1 MSNISTMKPVEL
13 IKERF
18 GGLTQIQEKAIPKI
32 AEGMNVLIL
41 APTGYGKTESALLPV
56 LDSIKSTPGI
66 ATLYIT
72 PLRSL
77 NRDLLRR
84 FHYWCDKLD
93 VTRDVR
99 HGDTTQAQRAKHRKM
114 PPQILLTTIESLQ
127 ALLLAPIM
135 RRHLKNVKYIIV
147 DEIHDVLDNKRGAQ
161 LSLSLERLGQIAKF
175 KRIGISATVANPV
188 EAGKLL
194 FGSRMYEVI
203 EAGRKRKMDISV
215 DYINDRD
222 KRLKKI
228 KELAGKNRSLLF
240 VNTRSTAEEIGGWLK
255 KEGAPVEVHHG
266 SLSKDVRISAEDG
279 FKSGKIKS
287 LICTSSLELGI
298 DVGDAELV
306 VQCNSPHQVFRL
318 IQRVGRSG
326 HSISGIPRGIV
337 FPTDYDDTLESEVIV
352 SLMESGWMEK
362 KTIERGAL
370 DVIAHQVVGIVLE
383 NYGLHVDEVHNILVN
398 SGAYGITSEQLK
410 KVALQLHAEG
420 LLFFND
426 DGKLRPRRR
435 AREYYFS
442 YLSTIPKTKRFLLKD
457 SSSNRKIASLDEEF
471 VGNLSVGDEFMSKG
485 QVWEMLDIT
494 DDEVLAS
501 PGSGIDITI
510 PSWVGE
516 EIPVEREVAQGV
528 GVLRR
533 TKKKGGRLIPDEK
546 SIIIEV
552 VGDLVVVHSCFGRR
566 MNETFGKIFAYRI
579 SQLIGESVRSVI
591 DPYRIMIK
599 LPFAIA
605 ANKVFEVFMDIGN
618 VKKEVENSLRN
629 SNLLRFKFTHVA
641 RMFGLISEDS
651 IVNQRFIDALKY
663 SVVYEETMR
672 SVMSRYYDVKGVE
685 DLLRKIKKGGVKV
698 ILDQRKTP
706 SFFANIGI
714 TRLTSREAVGIFEP
728 REKMIAALREKTLS
742 KTLDLV
748 CLNCGATRY
757 VYLATATD
765 DIPCPRC
772 NERSVAVKY
781 KTQKDKEIS
790 AALIRNYGKRALIA
804 LSVYGIGPATAERIL
819 SKLHKDEDSFYLD
832 IINAQKTF
840 VKTKKYWKA

>member
-1 MSNISTMKPVEL
+1 MKPVEL

-18 GGLTQIQEKAIPKI
+18 GGLTEIQEKAIPKI

-56 LDSIKSTPGI
+56 LDGIKSIRGI
-66 ATLYIT
+66 AALYIT

-84 FHYWCDKLD
+84 FHYWCDKFN

-99 HGDTTQAQRAKHRKM
+99 HGDTTQAQRTKQRKN
-114 PPQILLTTIESLQ
+114 PPQIMLTTIESLQ

-161 LSLSLERLGQIAKF
+161 LSLSLERLGQTAGF
-175 KRIGISATVANPV
+175 KRIGISATVANPA

-194 FGSRMYEVI
+194 FGNRMYEVI
-203 EAGRKRKMDISV
+203 EAGRKRKMNITV
-215 DYINDRD
+215 DYITERD
-222 KRLKKI
+222 KRLNKI
-228 KELAGKNRSLLF
+228 KKLAEENRSLLF

-255 KEGAPVEVHHG
+255 REGAPVEVHHG
-266 SLSKDVRISAEDG
+266 SLSKDVRIAAEDG

-306 VQCNSPHQVFRL
+306 VQHNSPHQVFRL

-326 HSISGIPRGIV
+326 HSITGIPRGIV
-337 FPTDYDDTLESEVIV
+337 FPTDYDDALESEVIV

-362 KTIERGAL
+362 KTIEKGAL
-370 DVIAHQVVGIVLE
+370 DVIAHQAVGIVLE
-383 NYGLHVDEVHNILVN
+383 NYGLHVDEVHSILAN
-398 SGAYGITSEQLK
+398 SGAYGISSEQLK
-410 KVALQLHAEG
+410 KIALQLHAEG

-426 DGKLRPRRR
+426 DGKLKARRR

-457 SSSNRKIASLDEEF
+457 STMNRRIASLDEDF
-471 VGNLSVGDEFMSKG
+471 VGNLAVGDEFMSKG
-485 QVWEMLDIT
+485 QVWEVLDIT

-516 EIPVEREVAQGV
+516 EIPVETEVAQGV

-533 TKKKGGRLIPDEK
+533 TKKKGGTLIPDEK
-546 SIIIEV
+546 TIVIEV
-552 VGDLVVVHSCFGRR
+552 VDDLVFMHSCFGRR
-566 MNETFGKIFAYRI
+566 VNETLGKIFAYKI
-579 SQLIGESVRSVI
+579 SQLIGESVRAVV
-591 DPYRIMIK
+591 DPYRVMIK
-599 LPFAIA
+599 LPFPISADRILA
-605 ANKVFEVFMDIGN
+605 VFMDVRD

-629 SNLLRFKFTHVA
+629 STLLRFKFTHVA

-651 IVNQRFIDALKY
+651 TVNQRFIDALKY

-672 SVMSRYYDVKGVE
+672 SVMFRYYDVPGVE
-685 DLLRKIKKGGVKV
+685 ALLRRIRKEDVKV
-698 ILDQRKTP
+698 VLDKRKTP

-714 TRLTSREAVGIFEP
+714 TRLSSREAVGIFEP
-728 REKMIAALREKTLS
+728 REKMIKALRDKTLS
-742 KTLDLV
+742 KTLELI
-748 CLNCGATRY
+748 CMNCGATRY
-757 VYLATATD
+757 AYLATATD
-765 DIPCPRC
+765 DIPCPKC
-772 NERSVAVKY
+772 SEKSLAIKY
-781 KTQKDKEIS
+781 KTKKDRELS

-804 LSVYGIGPATAERIL
+804 MAVYGIGPATAERIL
-819 SKLHKDEDSFYLD
+819 SKLHKDEESFYLD

-840 VKTKKYWKA
+840 VKTKKYWKV

>member
-1 MSNISTMKPVEL
+1 MKAVEL

-56 LDSIKSTPGI
+56 LEGIKSTKSI
-66 ATLYIT
+66 AALYIT

-99 HGDTTQAQRAKHRKM
+99 HGDTTQAQRTKQRKS
-114 PPQILLTTIESLQ
+114 PPQIMLTTIESLQ
-127 ALLLAPIM
+127 ALLMAPIM
-135 RRHLKNVKYIIV
+135 RRHLRNVKYVIV

-161 LSLSLERLGQIAKF
+161 LSLSLERLGGVAKF
-175 KRIGISATVANPV
+175 KRIGISATVANPG

-194 FGSRMYEVI
+194 FGNRMYEVI
-203 EAGRKRKMDISV
+203 EAGRKRKMDLSV
-215 DYINDRD
+215 EYVSDRD
-222 KRLKKI
+222 KRLNRIKK
-228 KELAGKNRSLLF
+228 LAEENRSLLF

-266 SLSKDVRISAEDG
+266 SLSKDVRIAAEDG

-287 LICTSSLELGI
+287 LLCTSSLELGI

-306 VQCNSPHQVFRL
+306 VQYNSPHQVFRL

-326 HSISGIPRGIV
+326 HSITGIPKGIV
-337 FPTDYDDTLESEVIV
+337 FPTDYDDALESEVIV

-362 KTIERGAL
+362 KTIEKGAQ

-383 NYGLHVDEVHNILVN
+383 NYGLHVDEVHDILAN
-398 SGAYGITSEQLK
+398 SGAYGIDPEQLK
-410 KVALQLHAEG
+410 KIALQLHAEG

-426 DGKLRPRRR
+426 NGKLKPRRR

-457 SSSNRKIASLDEEF
+457 SSTNRRIASLDEDF
-471 VGNLSVGDEFMSKG
+471 VGNLAVGDEFMSKG
-485 QVWEMLDIT
+485 QVWEVLDIT

-516 EIPVEREVAQGV
+516 EIPVETEVARGV

-533 TKKKGGRLIPDEK
+533 TKKKGGKLIPDEK
-546 SIIIEV
+546 TIVIEV
-552 VGDLVVVHSCFGRR
+552 VDDLVFMHSCFGRR
-566 MNETFGKIFAYRI
+566 LNETLGKIFAFRI
-579 SQLIGESVRSVI
+579 SQLIGESVRAVV
-591 DPYRIMIK
+591 DPYRVMIK
-599 LPFAIA
+599 LPFPVSADKIL
-605 ANKVFEVFMDIGN
+605 EVFMDVRN

-629 SNLLRFKFTHVA
+629 STLLRFKFTHVA

-672 SVMSRYYDVKGVE
+672 SVMFRYYDVPGVE
-685 DLLRKIKKGGVKV
+685 DLLKKIRKGEVKV
-698 ILDQRKTP
+698 FLDKRKTP
-706 SFFANIGI
+706 GFFADIGI
-714 TRLTSREAVGIFEP
+714 SRLSSREAVGIFEP
-728 REKMIAALREKTLS
+728 REKMINALKEKTLS
-742 KTLDLV
+742 KTLELV
-748 CLNCGATRY
+748 CLECGATRY
-757 VYLATATD
+757 VYLATAND
-765 DIPCPRC
+765 DIVCPKC
-772 NERSVAVKY
+772 GEKSLGIKY
-781 KTQKDKEIS
+781 KTRKDREIS
-790 AALIRNYGKRALIA
+790 AALIRNYGKKALIA
-804 LSVYGIGPATAERIL
+804 MSVYGIGPATAERIL
-819 SKLHKDEDSFYLD
+819 SKLHKDEQAFYLD

>member
-1 MSNISTMKPVEL
+1 MKPVEL

-18 GGLTQIQEKAIPKI
+18 GELTQIQEKAIPKI

-41 APTGYGKTESALLPV
+41 APTGYGKTEAALLPV
-56 LDSIKSTPGI
+56 LDGIKSTQGI
-66 ATLYIT
+66 AALYIT

-99 HGDTTQAQRAKHRKM
+99 HGDTTQAQRTKQRKN
-114 PPQILLTTIESLQ
+114 PPQIMLTTIESLQ

-161 LSLSLERLGQIAKF
+161 LSLGLERLGGIAEF

-194 FGSRMYEVI
+194 FGSRMYEVV
-203 EAGRKRKMDISV
+203 EAGKKRKMDISV
-215 DYINDRD
+215 EYLADRD
-222 KRLKKI
+222 KRLNRI
-228 KELAGKNRSLLF
+228 KELAEKNRSLLF

-266 SLSKDVRISAEDG
+266 SLSKDVRIAAEDG

-306 VQCNSPHQVFRL
+306 VQYNSPHQVFRL

-326 HSISGIPRGIV
+326 HSITGIPRGIL
-337 FPTDYDDTLESEVIV
+337 FPIDYDDALESEVII
-352 SLMESGWMEK
+352 SLLESGWMEK
-362 KTIERGAL
+362 KTIEKGAL

-383 NYGLHVDEVHNILVN
+383 NYGLHVDEVHDILAK
-398 SGAYGITSEQLK
+398 SGAYGISSEQLK

-420 LLFFND
+420 ILFFND
-426 DGKLRPRRR
+426 DGKLKPRRR

-442 YLSTIPKTKRFLLKD
+442 YLSTIPKTKRFLLMD
-457 SSSNRKIASLDEEF
+457 SSTNRRIASLDEDF
-471 VGNLSVGDEFMSKG
+471 VGNLGVGDEFMSKG
-485 QVWEMLDIT
+485 QVWEVLDIT

-516 EIPVEREVAQGV
+516 EIPVETEVAQGV

-533 TKKKGGRLIPDEK
+533 MKKKGGAVIPDEK
-546 SIIIEV
+546 TIVIEV
-552 VGDLVVVHSCFGRR
+552 VNDLVFMHSCFGRR
-566 MNETFGKIFAYRI
+566 VNETFGKIFAYKI
-579 SQLIGESVRSVI
+579 SQLIGESVRAVV
-591 DPYRIMIK
+591 DPYRVMIK
-599 LPFAIA
+599 LPFPVSADRIL
-605 ANKVFEVFMDIGN
+605 EVFMNVRD
-618 VKKEVENSLRN
+618 VKKEVEDSLRN
-629 SNLLRFKFTHVA
+629 STLIRFKFTHVA
-641 RMFGLISEDS
+641 RMFGLVSEDS

-672 SVMSRYYDVKGVE
+672 SVMFRYYDVPGVE
-685 DLLRKIKKGGVKV
+685 GLLRKIRKGDVKV
-698 ILDQRKTP
+698 VLDKRKTP
-706 SFFANIGI
+706 GFFANIGI
-714 TRLTSREAVGIFEP
+714 SRLSSREAVGIFEP
-728 REKMIAALREKTLS
+728 REKMINALKEKTLS
-742 KTLDLV
+742 KTLELV

-772 NERSVAVKY
+772 EEKALAIKY
-781 KTQKDKEIS
+781 KTKKDRELS
-790 AALIRNYGKRALIA
+790 GALLRNYGKRALIA
-804 LSVYGIGPATAERIL
+804 MSVYGIGPATAERIL
-819 SKLHKDEDSFYLD
+819 SKLHKDEESFYLD

>member
-1 MSNISTMKPVEL
+1 MKPVEL

-56 LDSIKSTPGI
+56 LDGIKNTQGI
-66 ATLYIT
+66 AALYIT

-99 HGDTTQAQRAKHRKM
+99 HGDTTQAQRTKQRKN
-114 PPQILLTTIESLQ
+114 PPQIMLTTIESLQ

-135 RRHLKNVKYIIV
+135 RRHLRNVKYVIV

-161 LSLSLERLGQIAKF
+161 LSLSLERLGQIAGF
-175 KRIGISATVANPV
+175 KRIGISATVANPA

-203 EAGRKRKMDISV
+203 EAGKKRKMDIRV
-215 DYINDRD
+215 DYIADRD
-222 KRLKKI
+222 KRLEKI
-228 KELAGKNRSLLF
+228 KKLVTENRSLLF

-255 KEGAPVEVHHG
+255 REGAPVEVHHG
-266 SLSKDVRISAEDG
+266 SLSKDVRITAEDG
-279 FKSGKIKS
+279 FKTGKIKS
-287 LICTSSLELGI
+287 LLCTSSLELGI

-306 VQCNSPHQVFRL
+306 VQYSSPHQVFRL

-326 HSISGIPRGIV
+326 HSITGIPKGIV
-337 FPTDYDDTLESEVIV
+337 FSTDYDDELESEVII
-352 SLMESGWMEK
+352 SLLESGWMEK
-362 KTIERGAL
+362 KTIEKGAL
-370 DVIAHQVVGIVLE
+370 DVIAHQAVGIVLE

-398 SGAYGITSEQLK
+398 SGAYGISSEQMK
-410 KVALQLHAEG
+410 KIALQLHAEG

-426 DGKLRPRRR
+426 DGKLKPRRR
-435 AREYYFS
+435 AREYYYS

-457 SSSNRKIASLDEEF
+457 STTNRRIASLDEDF
-471 VGNLSVGDEFMSKG
+471 VGNLGVGDEFMSKG
-485 QVWEMLDIT
+485 QVWEVLDIT

-510 PSWVGE
+510 PSWIGE

-533 TKKKGGRLIPDEK
+533 TKKKGGALIPDERT
-546 SIIIEV
+546 IVIEV
-552 VGDLVVVHSCFGRR
+552 VNDLVFMHSCFGRR
-566 MNETFGKIFAYRI
+566 VNETLGKIFAYRI
-579 SQLIGESVRSVI
+579 SQLIGESVRAVV
-591 DPYRIMIK
+591 DPYRVMIK
-599 LPFAIA
+599 LPFPISADKIL
-605 ANKVFEVFMDIGN
+605 EVFMDVGD

-629 SNLLRFKFTHVA
+629 STLLRFKFTHVA

-651 IVNQRFIDALKY
+651 TVNQRFIDALKY

-672 SVMSRYYDVKGVE
+672 SVMFRYYDVLGVE
-685 DLLRKIKKGGVKV
+685 ELLRKIRKGDISVV
-698 ILDQRKTP
+698 LDKRKTP
-706 SFFANIGI
+706 GFFANIGI
-714 TRLTSREAVGIFEP
+714 TRLSSREAVGIFEP
-728 REKMIAALREKTLS
+728 REKMIKALKEKTLS
-742 KTLDLV
+742 KTLELV
-748 CLNCGATRY
+748 CMNCGATRY

-765 DIPCPRC
+765 EIKCPKC
-772 NERSVAVKY
+772 SERALAIKY
-781 KTQKDKEIS
+781 RTKKDRELS
-790 AALIRNYGKRALIA
+790 AALIRNYGKKALIA
-804 LSVYGIGPATAERIL
+804 MSVYGIGPATAERIL
-819 SKLHKDEDSFYLD
+819 SKLHKDEESFYLD

-840 VKTKKYWKA
+840 VKTKKYWKV